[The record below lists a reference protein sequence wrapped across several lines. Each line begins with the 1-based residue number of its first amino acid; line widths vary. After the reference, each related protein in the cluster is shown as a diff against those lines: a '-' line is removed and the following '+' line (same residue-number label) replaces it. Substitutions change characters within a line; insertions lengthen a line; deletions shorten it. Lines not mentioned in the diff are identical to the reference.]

1 MPSKCAPATGLQSV
15 LLTGLGYQRF
25 DRVAGLRTLGEPVV
39 NAFQI
44 EIDFMGV
51 ADGIVRSEHFDAT
64 AIAHIAAIGGY
75 EFIEGTVRRTVSLK
89 SKTYCHDSSNFLYF
103 GCILRCADRDIREPK
118 NWLRIN
124 ARIFMA
130 SLSLCQSFNIHRHTR
145 TKRTRKLSIYRIALG
160 TRDAHSVIH
169 VVAPAWA
176 QRGGVCA
183 Q

>member
-25 DRVAGLRTLGEPVV
+25 DRVAGLRALGEPVV

-44 EIDFMGV
+44 EIDFMGI

-169 VVAPAWA
+169 VVAPAW
-176 QRGGVCA
+176 V
-183 Q
+183 